1 MGQISIY
8 LDDETVQ
15 KMRTAAKASG
25 LSQSRWLAQLVHQ
38 ELADTWPPSVAK
50 LAGAWPDLPVAEDLR
65 REMGKDVPREP
76 F

>member
-8 LDDETVQ
+8 LDDETIQ
-15 KMRTAAKASG
+15 KMRTAAEASG

-38 ELADTWPPSVAK
+38 ELADTWPPSMTK
-50 LAGAWPDLPVAEDLR
+50 LAGAWPDLPVAKDLR
-65 REMGKDVPREP
+65 REMGRDVPREP